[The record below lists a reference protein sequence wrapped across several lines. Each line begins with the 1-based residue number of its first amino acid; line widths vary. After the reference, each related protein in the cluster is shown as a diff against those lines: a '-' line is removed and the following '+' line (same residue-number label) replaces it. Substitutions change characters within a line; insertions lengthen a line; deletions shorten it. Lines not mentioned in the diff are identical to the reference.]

1 MKYYL
6 APLEGITTNIYRNA
20 YHKYFAPMDKY
31 FTPFLVP
38 HSKKGFA
45 AKELRE
51 ILIGYMKAAG
61 EPSLEII
68 EK

>member
-20 YHKYFAPMDKY
+20 YHKYFLPVDKY

-38 HSKKGFA
+38 HEKKGFS
-45 AKELRE
+45 AKEERE
-51 ILIGYMKAAG
+51 V
-61 EPSLEII
+61 
-68 EK
+68 